1 VESAARGRLSDGA
14 RPFRVA
20 LTFDAEHPDRP
31 TRPGVTDSLLDVLDG
46 AGARTTW
53 FLQGRWVEA
62 YAGLARRVAAAG
74 HLIGNHSFYHAR
86 MPLLSADGLATDV
99 GAAELVIHQATGV
112 DPRPWFRCPFGTGAS
127 EPAIL
132 SGLEALGYRSI
143 GWDVDSLDWWP
154 RRTPEALEQEV
165 AARTIAH
172 GDGCV
177 VLMHGWTTNALA
189 ALPGLVDRLAETG
202 ATFVGLDELDAGSL
216 SSAVDR
222 IDVPDDLDHLVP
234 A

>member
-1 VESAARGRLSDGA
+1 VTSDG
-14 RPFRVA
+14 PFRVA

-31 TRPGVTDSLLDVLDG
+31 TRPGVTDALLDALDA

-62 YAGLARRVAAAG
+62 YAGLARRVAEGG

-86 MPLLSADGLATDV
+86 MPLLSRDGLGIDV
-99 GAAELVIHQATGV
+99 SAADEVIVQATGV

-127 EPAIL
+127 DPEIAG
-132 SGLEALGYRSI
+132 GLEALGYRSI
-143 GWDVDSLDWWP
+143 GWHVDSLDWWP
-154 RRTPEALEQEV
+154 RQTPEALEEDV
-165 AARTIAH
+165 VRRAVAH
-172 GDGCV
+172 GDACNI
-177 VLMHGWTTNALA
+177 LMHAWTTNSVA
-189 ALPGLVDRLAETG
+189 ALPRVLRRLSDAG
-202 ATFVGLDELDAGSL
+202 ATFVGLDELGPIAFTSD
-216 SSAVDR
+216 VDE

>member
-1 VESAARGRLSDGA
+1 
-14 RPFRVA
+14 
-20 LTFDAEHPDRP
+20 
-31 TRPGVTDSLLDVLDG
+31 
-46 AGARTTW
+46 
-53 FLQGRWVEA
+53 
-62 YAGLARRVAAAG
+62 
-74 HLIGNHSFYHAR
+74 
-86 MPLLSADGLATDV
+86 MPLLSAEGRREDLALSHSAV
-99 GAAELVIHQATGV
+99 LEATGV